1 MMFSKFEVFGKED
14 QELRQELNTKIVTD
28 NTTLLKAIISDT
40 VIFCNTRDNVLQKK
54 LSHLE
59 EQIHVLET
67 GLDFEHS
74 SDKSYLRID
83 LASTVDN
90 FKSKYVLE
98 IKFKEY

>member
-1 MMFSKFEVFGKED
+1 MFSKFEVFGKED
-14 QELRQELNTKIVTD
+14 QELKQELNTKIVTD

-54 LSHLE
+54 LRHLE

-83 LASTVDN
+83 LAATVDN

>member
-1 MMFSKFEVFGKED
+1 MFSKFEVFGKED

-40 VIFCNTRDNVLQKK
+40 VIFCNSRDNVLQKK
-54 LSHLE
+54 LEHLE

-83 LASTVDN
+83 LAAIVDN